1 MAGMEDYFGPRR
13 RYTGNT
19 FDNFNGRNDE
29 TVYFIDDLKWED
41 KYQENLPHWSNNPEL
56 KDYRVP
62 PAPLQP
68 NRPSDND
75 EGIDTYEDV
84 VMLKYLKIGVSISTL
99 IAENLLSHPFVVL
112 RRQCQVHNFSQTY
125 HLLPVTLLP
134 VIWRLN
140 QHQGLSTLWKGLGS
154 VFLIRG
160 MSLAIEDVISKFTP
174 WPKDFK
180 PHSSI
185 KAHGQHLLLKCIT
198 LAITTPFYSA
208 SLVETVQ
215 SDIASEETGVFD
227 VFREGICRLISW
239 GSPQKGRMLPVWNLV
254 VPSVVFGILKYL
266 IGIVIKNATSRM
278 LQLSYE
284 IDQKKKETECPAL
297 LESYEAC
304 GAVSGQETDSQGKST
319 GSHPLPDNFKD
330 APPLQKTEYPALL
343 ESCEACG
350 AVSGQ
355 ETDSQGRSTGSR
367 PLPDID
373 IDIFQE
379 SSPPLQGAV
388 PKGYLSQCSI
398 QDIETTAG
406 FVAVVGAESLMYPL
420 ETILHRLHL
429 QGTRTIIDN
438 LDTGSQVVPILTNYE
453 GAGDCY
459 DEILKEEGVTGLY
472 KGFGALI
479 LQFTAHYLLIK
490 VTKAIVMHAICIFH
504 NSPQSINSDIQ
515 KAQSCSNLGSGIQK
529 SQSSINL
536 RTSIQK
542 PQPSINSDTRV
553 QKSQL
558 PIISHVRIQNLPSSI
573 NSNSRIQKPK
583 PSINS
588 GTRIK
593 PQTSINSDTRIKP
606 QTSINSDTR
615 IKPQTSINSDT
626 RIKPQTS
633 IISDT
638 RIKPQTSINSD
649 TRIKPQTSIN
659 SDTRIKPQTSIIS
672 DTRIKP
678 QTSINS
684 DTRIEPQSS
693 VNSDPEIQKPPSST
707 SNSIPVIIK
716 FIS

>member
-284 IDQKKKETECPAL
+284 IDQKKK
-297 LESYEAC
+297 
-304 GAVSGQETDSQGKST
+304 
-319 GSHPLPDNFKD
+319 
-330 APPLQKTEYPALL
+330 
-343 ESCEACG
+343 
-350 AVSGQ
+350 
-355 ETDSQGRSTGSR
+355 
-367 PLPDID
+367 
-373 IDIFQE
+373 
-379 SSPPLQGAV
+379 GAV

-707 SNSIPVIIK
+707 SNSIPDLVAGCVTKKEDIHDNLYPDINK
-716 FIS
+716 G